1 VLLCCVRGQEPVSE
15 PVTATER
22 LAQTQDVRLG
32 VITVASRFTRAA
44 QMLSRI
50 VTVRQPLPGYTMVVV
65 TLPDWYFRA
74 NRASECVGVAVK
86 VALDRHLAEQGPAE
100 ENPARPPGAV

>member
-1 VLLCCVRGQEPVSE
+1 
-15 PVTATER
+15 
-22 LAQTQDVRLG
+22 
-32 VITVASRFTRAA
+32 
-44 QMLSRI
+44 
-50 VTVRQPLPGYTMVVV
+50 MVVV